1 MWTHPH
7 RSTGGTGMQNGAE
20 KIEQPS
26 KASPRVETSCLPA
39 LGMISMSGFVL
50 VLNISMNIRNGQ
62 RLSIDDLGWFANG
75 ALIGAL
81 SLAPT
86 AAMAFSGYYWRRGR
100 YILSSL
106 AALVAVPLVGFNLW
120 NAYEFVG
127 DQMLGKHD
135 RATID
140 QELANKSNEEIL
152 RSKRE
157 AEERLWQAW
166 RATRDLPEKS
176 ILLRQIEKV
185 RSEIPTLKATI
196 EAPSAIGA
204 RATWLAKQFG
214 WDKGA
219 IDGITPMLL
228 PVFMQ
233 LVELSFSFFGFSARP
248 RRREKARP
256 TEPPLD
262 SAEFRAEFSMDEA
275 R

>member
-1 MWTHPH
+1 
-7 RSTGGTGMQNGAE
+7 
-20 KIEQPS
+20 
-26 KASPRVETSCLPA
+26 
-39 LGMISMSGFVL
+39 
-50 VLNISMNIRNGQ
+50 
-62 RLSIDDLGWFANG
+62 
-75 ALIGAL
+75 
-81 SLAPT
+81 
-86 AAMAFSGYYWRRGR
+86 
-100 YILSSL
+100 
-106 AALVAVPLVGFNLW
+106 
-120 NAYEFVG
+120 
-127 DQMLGKHD
+127 
-135 RATID
+135 
-140 QELANKSNEEIL
+140 KSNEEIL

-233 LVELSFSFFGFSARP
+233 LVELSFSFFGFGARP
-248 RRREKARP
+248 RRREKERP

-275 R
+275 RQDVLQLSANGVLNKMNLNKAAFAERWHVPTST